1 VNNGEDARI
10 AAMTKASGELL
21 TLAKTW

>member
-21 TLAKTW
+21 NLAPNW